1 MVQSMRPKARG
12 VWAVALVALLDVWLL
27 APCSWAGMKPEPQ
40 SLGSATAPRT
50 PQLTLDVK
58 EPLGLSRTHW
68 PVTAGVPFPQG
79 RVREVSSLHSTDGSA
94 AMPVQAR
101 VLSRWPDGSARW
113 ALLDWQM
120 DLSPS
125 QERRVRVESG
135 SPSPLSAARDVVAI
149 KLRDAGDH
157 FEIDTGP
164 LQFAIP
170 KTRFAIVENVRLNGA
185 PVTSGPIVSFISR
198 DGTPIAAPASV
209 TPASVTPASVTPA
222 AAPPTEVK
230 VIDAGPLRVRIE
242 LRGHYAAGFD
252 YVVRVDAFARQPFI
266 RVFHSFEQHA
276 PEPYTVVRQ
285 IGIDLP
291 LALTGTIAYSAGGE
305 GGVPLSGGV
314 PRDGVSLV
322 QEDNEAFRVG
332 NTRRPGHAAGWVD
345 LHDATHGVA
354 VIGRYFWQE
363 YPQGFQLRRTGL
375 TYNLWA
381 PEARPAKV
389 GMGAAKTHEMVLL
402 FHDKQVPTAALLAAI
417 GQPLLARIDPQW
429 IVSTGALRNS
439 LSPSPAT
446 TGFLR
451 ELGAAYR
458 RYQANAD
465 AERWD
470 DSERVRCA
478 DVGVQAAGL
487 ERSRR
492 GFYGMFNWGDW
503 NFPGYHDT
511 VKGCDAWGNLE
522 YDMTQVLALA
532 YAATGERPYYDGMV
546 AAARHFTDVDH
557 IYYSRDR
564 PSFVGMNHP
573 KNPLHFTFELGGVDL
588 GHTWTEG
595 LLSYY
600 SLTGDTRSLDA
611 ARGIADF
618 LVHRLGAGLS
628 KGNPRQFGW
637 PQIALVATY
646 EATGDERYKR
656 AAIEYARR
664 GMAAHPADR
673 PGTDRGGAWKM
684 GILAEA
690 IAYTH
695 SMSGDVAL
703 REWLLRYAAAV
714 YARGVP
720 IDPRYFPA
728 VAYVGRMAGRAEYTR
743 AASAAVERL
752 KFGNWAKPFTI
763 AGRLGFSLL
772 STLTESP

>member
-1 MVQSMRPKARG
+1 MKSAPSPQGTAMPPG
-12 VWAVALVALLDVWLL
+12 L
-27 APCSWAGMKPEPQ
+27 A
-40 SLGSATAPRT
+40 
-50 PQLTLDVK
+50 QLTLDVK
-58 EPLGLSRTHW
+58 EPLGLARSSW
-68 PVTAGVPFPQG
+68 PMSTGVPFPQG
-79 RVREVSSLHSTDGSA
+79 RLRDLSSLRITDGNVST
-94 AMPVQAR
+94 PVQAR
-101 VLSRWPDGSARW
+101 ILSRWADGSARW
-113 ALLDWQM
+113 ALLDWQVNLQPHQ
-120 DLSPS
+120 D
-125 QERRVRVESG
+125 RRVRVESG
-135 SPSPLSAARDVVAI
+135 SPSAAPVSV
-149 KLRDAGDH
+149 KLHDAGDH
-157 FEIDTGP
+157 LDVDTGP
-164 LQFAIP
+164 LQFAVP
-170 KTRFAIVENVRLNGA
+170 KTHFAIVESARVNGV
-185 PVTSGPIVSFISR
+185 PVTSGPIVSFL
-198 DGTPIAAPASV
+198 DVGGTRIGAQAPV
-209 TPASVTPASVTPA
+209 
-222 AAPPTEVK
+222 EVR
-230 VIDAGPLRVRIE
+230 VVEGGPWRARIE
-242 LRGHYAAGFD
+242 LRGHYAASFD
-252 YVVRVDAFARQPFI
+252 YVVRVDAFANQPFI
-266 RVFHSFEQHA
+266 RVFHSFEQHS
-276 PEPYTVVRQ
+276 PEPYTYVRQ

-291 LALTGTIAYSAGGE
+291 LALSGTLAYGVGGE
-305 GGVPLSGGV
+305 GGALLSGGL
-314 PRDGVSLV
+314 PHDGIVLV
-322 QEDNEAFRVG
+322 QDDNEAFRLG
-332 NTRRPGHAAGWVD
+332 DRRQPGHAAGWAD
-345 LHDATHGVA
+345 LHDATRGVA

-363 YPQGFQLRRTGL
+363 YPQGFQLRPAGL

-381 PEARPAKV
+381 PEAHPAKV
-389 GMGAAKTHEMVLL
+389 GMGAAKTHEMVFL

-417 GQPLLARIDPQW
+417 GQPLLAHIDPQW

-478 DVGVQAAGL
+478 TVGVQAAGL
-487 ERSRR
+487 ERPRR

-532 YAATGERPYYDGMV
+532 YAATGERLYYDGMV

-557 IYYSRDR
+557 IYYDRDR

-695 SMSGDVAL
+695 SISGDVAL

-714 YARGVP
+714 HAREVP

-743 AASAAVERL
+743 AARAAVERL

-772 STLTESP
+772 SQLHEPR